1 MSKFRELH
9 NTAMNDAQE
18 AFLLRRAGNDDVA
31 REIFQRAAESER
43 AAFELLAEPPASEPT
58 WTIIAVSVASL
69 YYKAGDCEKAAAYAL
84 QVINNPA
91 ARPSAYHL
99 REAEGIIASCQD
111 EVQP

>member
-1 MSKFRELH
+1 VSKFRELH
-9 NTAMNDAQE
+9 NAAMNDAQKS
-18 AFLLRRAGNDDVA
+18 LMLRLAGNDDAA
-31 REIFQRAAESER
+31 RQIFLRAAESER
-43 AAFELLAEPPASEPT
+43 AAFELLVEPPASEPT
-58 WTIIAVSVASL
+58 WTIIAISVASL

-91 ARPSAYHL
+91 ARPSSYYL